1 MPNLQCTSSRIQQ
14 RFQVWPLRSD
24 LSVFTRSFEP
34 LTHTSLNASME
45 CSHSQRQKTQNPEA
59 LSSNNILRHRT
70 QINSYEAPTK
80 PLIVTASHAK
90 TTTDFWLQTL
100 PFTPSLPTT
109 FCCPQLRCS
118 ARSYKHTFPLT
129 DAHSFFY
136 MPLSLRL
143 GPLRFSSILGI
154 TLHHNCIQTSHNCS
168 TKSLAQRRD
177 STTNQAAARTKQEPQ
192 KKLKIQNVVSVF
204 LSSSSNRHLLP
215 PKLPAVSSLASC
227 TSSPCTVTIFTSPKS

>member
-1 MPNLQCTSSRIQQ
+1 MPDLQCTSSRIQQ
-14 RFQVWPLRSD
+14 RFQVWPLRSN

-34 LTHTSLNASME
+34 LTHTSLNASMD
-45 CSHSQRQKTQNPEA
+45 CSHSQRQKTQNTEA

-70 QINSYEAPTK
+70 KINSYQAPMK

-90 TTTDFWLQTL
+90 MTTNFWLQTL
-100 PFTPSLPTT
+100 PFTPSLLTT

-129 DAHSFFY
+129 DAHSLFY

-154 TLHHNCIQTSHNCS
+154 TLHHNCI
-168 TKSLAQRRD
+168 
-177 STTNQAAARTKQEPQ
+177 
-192 KKLKIQNVVSVF
+192 
-204 LSSSSNRHLLP
+204 
-215 PKLPAVSSLASC
+215 
-227 TSSPCTVTIFTSPKS
+227 

>member
-1 MPNLQCTSSRIQQ
+1 MPDLQCTSSRIQQ

-34 LTHTSLNASME
+34 LTHTSLNASMD
-45 CSHSQRQKTQNPEA
+45 CSHSQHQETQNPEA

-70 QINSYEAPTK
+70 QINSYQAPTK

-90 TTTDFWLQTL
+90 MTTDFWLQTP
-100 PFTPSLPTT
+100 PFIPSLPTI

-129 DAHSFFY
+129 DVHSFFY

-154 TLHHNCIQTSHNCS
+154 TLHHNCIQTSHNSS
-168 TKSLAQRRD
+168 TKSLA
-177 STTNQAAARTKQEPQ
+177 
-192 KKLKIQNVVSVF
+192 
-204 LSSSSNRHLLP
+204 
-215 PKLPAVSSLASC
+215 
-227 TSSPCTVTIFTSPKS
+227 